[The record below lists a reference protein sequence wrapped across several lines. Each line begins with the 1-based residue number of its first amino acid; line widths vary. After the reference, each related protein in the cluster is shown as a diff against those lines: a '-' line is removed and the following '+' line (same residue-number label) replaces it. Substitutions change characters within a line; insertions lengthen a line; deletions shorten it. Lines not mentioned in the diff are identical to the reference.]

1 MKIIWLI
8 GIILLV
14 VSVVGDLNPNPYR
27 IRSFTIGDGTNSSLA
42 GTTMGNGTFWGS
54 ILATNFFQC
63 NPSNQFSVWN
73 GSGLECITIP
83 NSTILDINA
92 TYPIIVTGGVTKT
105 LSIVPEFDDLKIK
118 TLHRNTTGDPFGWGE
133 FDPYFDFGISQ
144 FIMGVRNLVYE
155 RDTNITVQDQSILIN
170 SPNTDISGDLN
181 VAGSLFVDSK
191 DINAELIKSS
201 TKSFQAG
208 YLNASAIYSDIIIMP
223 QDLKLTNITSIVEK
237 TNGSDSFQLNFSI
250 EKYTSYPSSKIEIAN
265 YSLNQD
271 INYFNSLDYD
281 FSNNDVVLLNYTS
294 YVNVSGSSTMFK
306 FKVR

>member
-1 MKIIWLI
+1 MKIIWLV
-8 GIILLV
+8 GIIVLV
-14 VSVVGDLNPNPYR
+14 GLVVGDLNPNTYR

-42 GTTMGNGTFWGS
+42 GTTLGNGTFWGT
-54 ILATNFFQC
+54 ILPTNFIAGE
-63 NPSNQFSVWN
+63 N
-73 GSGLECITIP
+73 
-83 NSTILDINA
+83 IN
-92 TYPIIVTGGVTKT
+92 
-105 LSIVPEFDDLKIK
+105 
-118 TLHRNTTGDPFGWGE
+118 
-133 FDPYFDFGISQ
+133 ISQ
-144 FIMGVRNLVYE
+144 NG
-155 RDTNITVQDQSILIN
+155 TNITITGAATWTLSGLTIEQINGTLPDGYYSDASVPKIYLDDQRGAEASMGFESDENQDGSWIDFFYNGMLSLIAFSQFGTSSINISDNKININ
-170 SPNTDISGDLN
+170 SSEINLN
-181 VAGSLFVDSK
+181 GNVN
-191 DINAELIKSS
+191 INNKNLEQELVKTS

-294 YVNVSGSSTMFK
+294 YVNVSSSSTMFK